1 MLTWANLWLRA
12 MPTIDSF
19 RTLSKLGDALYEAKL
34 QVKLGNS
41 SDDRNTLA
49 GVLMIIFKEITE
61 QLPNEVGPSITA
73 LGTGNGWVT
82 VITGRRVANISD
94 GISVLKNRTVG
105 STANRSNVR
114 RQPLPTET
122 VMELLP
128 IEHKGLPPSRAKL
141 LAANKRPQENVGK
154 LGKVDDDVTTK
165 VSRPE
170 SHRADVNK

>member
-19 RTLSKLGDALYEAKL
+19 RLLSKLGDALYEAKL

-41 SDDRNTLA
+41 SDDRKTFA

-61 QLPNEVGPSITA
+61 QLPKEVGPSITA
-73 LGTGNGWVT
+73 LGTGNGWVN
-82 VITGRRVANISD
+82 VMTGRRVANISD
-94 GISVLKNRTVG
+94 GTSVLKNRTVG

-114 RQPLPTET
+114 GQPLPTET

-141 LAANKRPQENVGK
+141 LAANKRPQEN
-154 LGKVDDDVTTK
+154 LGTLGRVDDDVTMK

-170 SHRADVNK
+170 SHRAEVNK